1 MTQSGDVMR
10 VRVNVEITSTSLRAI
25 VENAKE
31 IAGKDSKGYYRV
43 DTAEKVSQVIS
54 RFLAEKDFESYAK
67 DIENC
72 K

>member
-1 MTQSGDVMR
+1 MPDNQNTVLINA
-10 VRVNVEITSTSLRAI
+10 NVEITVDSLQAI
-25 VENAKE
+25 VKNAKE
-31 IAGKDSKGYYRV
+31 IVGRDSKGYYRV

-54 RFLAEKDFESYAK
+54 RFLAEKDFESFAK

>member
-1 MTQSGDVMR
+1 MAENKNTVLINA
-10 VRVNVEITSTSLRAI
+10 NVEITVDSLKAI
-25 VENAKE
+25 VENAKK

-54 RFLAEKDFESYAK
+54 RFLAENDFESYAK

-72 K
+72 T